1 MSELPQP
8 VIPLEAAREYV
19 RRGWRVVPI
28 PFKRKGATIDAWGRM
43 DLTEADLPTYF
54 DQPANIGLILG
65 EPSGWL
71 VDVDLDCPEA
81 IELAEQYLP
90 PTPAVTGRPSKPRS
104 HYWYY
109 APGAITDRHAD
120 PVTNRMIAEFRSTG
134 VQTVVGPSIH
144 PDVHEPYEILT
155 AEPAKVSAPM
165 LAACVEALAKRVI
178 ELRYGTLP
186 PKPEPVRPPNATSR
200 VETPIDLERR
210 ALAYLAKLP
219 PAISG
224 QGGHAATYTVAT
236 ALVHGFG
243 LDPELALA
251 LLQQEYNPRCEPP
264 WTEKELRHKVEDAAS
279 KPHTRPHGWLRDH
292 ERELPPEDTSVDIS
306 ALVGKANS
314 VPRIDAP
321 ASPPIA
327 ENPDPGPI
335 PDRLFRIPG
344 FISEVMDL
352 SLKSA
357 PYPNLPLAFCGALAL
372 QAYLGGRK
380 VRDPGDNRTNIYLL
394 GLAYASS
401 GKEFPRK
408 VNAAVLQAIDHTQK
422 LGESFA
428 SGEGLQDSLFDHPC
442 MLFQTDEIDGLLQS
456 INKATDARHE
466 NIMGM
471 LLKMYSTGTGFYPM
485 RRKAGQK
492 DPGVIQQPCLVIYGT
507 AIPNHFYAALSE
519 RMLTNGFF
527 ARTIIVDASTRGPGQ
542 EPGDFTPTP
551 RILETATYWAN
562 FQPGKGNLEKFFPI
576 PKIVPHTDEAL
587 SLLIDARYA
596 CDVEYKKAEGKGDT
610 VGTTV
615 WGRTSEHIRKLSL
628 IYAISANHREP
639 SIDTDAARW
648 SIDFAMHQTRRMLFM
663 AQDHVAANPFHAEC
677 LKLMQKLRDAPNH
690 TLPHSVLLKRMKTDS
705 LSFLRMVETLV
716 AQGDIMPVTQ
726 TTTGRTSRAY
736 KLVDATAGEGGERSG

>member
-1 MSELPQP
+1 MIELPQP
-8 VIPLEAAREYV
+8 VSPLEAAREYV

-28 PFKRKGATIDAWGRM
+28 PFKQKRPVLKGWEQLR
-43 DLTEADLPTYF
+43 LEEADLHRYF
-54 DQPANIGLILG
+54 DQPANVGLILG
-65 EPSGWL
+65 EPSGGL
-71 VDVDLDCPEA
+71 VDIDLDCVEA
-81 IELAEQYLP
+81 RAIASNYLP
-90 PTPAVTGRPSKPRS
+90 ATPAKTGRATAPDS
-104 HYWYY
+104 HWWYI
-109 APGAITDRHAD
+109 AEGAKTVQHRD
-120 PVTNRMIAEFRSTG
+120 PVTRRMIVELRSSG
-134 VQTVVGPSIH
+134 GQTVVGPSLH
-144 PDVHEPYEILT
+144 PTGQPYGILSG
-155 AEPAKVSAPM
+155 EPAVVSAAK
-165 LAACVEALAKRVI
+165 LTACVEALAKRVI
-178 ELRYGTLP
+178 ELRHGDQP
-186 PKPEPVRPPNATSR
+186 PVPEPARPPQPPTTDRHRTES
-200 VETPIDLERR
+200 PIDVERR
-210 ALAYLAKLP
+210 ALAYLDKLP
-219 PAISG
+219 SAISG
-224 QGGHAATYTVAT
+224 NGGHAATYTAAT
-236 ALVHGFG
+236 VLVHGFEI
-243 LDPELALA
+243 DPERALA
-251 LLQQEYNPRCEPP
+251 LLLTHYNPRSEPP
-264 WTEKELRHKVEDAAS
+264 WSEKELRHKVTSAATKS
-279 KPHTRPHGWLRDH
+279 HNQPRGWLLNEAPH
-292 ERELPPEDTSVDIS
+292 EVLDNSVDIS
-306 ALVGKANS
+306 ALVTQAAEATQ
-314 VPRIDAP
+314 PRIQIATS
-321 ASPPIA
+321 ASETLLTNA
-327 ENPDPGPI
+327 DPGPI

-344 FISEVMDL
+344 FVSEVMDL

-357 PYPNLPLAFCGALAL
+357 PYPNQPLAFCGALAL

-380 VRDPGDNRTNIYLL
+380 VRDPGDNRTNLYLL

-471 LLKMYSTGTGFYPM
+471 LLKMYSTGSGFYPM

-492 DPGVIQQPCLVIYGT
+492 NPGVIQQPCLVIYGT

-527 ARTIIVDASTRGPGQ
+527 ARTIIVDASTRGLGQ

-576 PKIVPHTDEAL
+576 PKIVEHTNEAL
-587 SLLIDARYA
+587 SLLIDARVA
-596 CDVEYKKAEGKGDT
+596 CEAEYKLAEGRSDP

-639 SIDTDAARW
+639 SIDADAARW

-677 LKLMQKLRDAPNH
+677 LKLLQKLRDAPDQ
-690 TLPHSVLLKRMKTDS
+690 TLSHSVLLKRMKLDAQT
-705 LSFLRMVETLV
+705 FQKVIETLR
-716 AQGDIMPVTQ
+716 QQNDIDNVTLK
-726 TTTGRTSRAY
+726 TATKTGNAY
-736 KLVDATAGEGGERSG
+736 QLVT

>member
-1 MSELPQP
+1 MP

-28 PFKRKGATIDAWGRM
+28 PFKRKGAKIDDWGKM
-43 DLTEADLPTYF
+43 TLTEAELPAYF

-81 IELAEQYLP
+81 IEIAEQYLP

-109 APGAITDRHAD
+109 APGAITARHAD
-120 PVTNRMIAEFRSTG
+120 PVTRDMIAEFRSTG

-144 PDVHEPYEILT
+144 PDDHEAYEILT
-155 AEPAKVSAPM
+155 AEPATVSAPM

-178 ELRYGTLP
+178 ELRHGTLP
-186 PKPEPVRPPNATSR
+186 AKPAPVRHPNVTSR
-200 VETPIDLERR
+200 ALSPTDLERR

-224 QGGHAATYTVAT
+224 QGGHPATYTAAT

-243 LDPELALA
+243 LDSELALS
-251 LLQQEYNPRCEPP
+251 LLLDHYNPRCEPP
-264 WTEKELRHKVEDAAS
+264 WSEKELRHKVEDAAS
-279 KPHTRPHGWLRDH
+279 KSHSRPHGWLRDQ
-292 ERELPPEDTSVDIS
+292 EREPPAEDNSVDIS
-306 ALVGKANS
+306 ALVGQANGIGHS
-314 VPRIDAP
+314 RVDVPVPDPEPVVA
-321 ASPPIA
+321 
-327 ENPDPGPI
+327 NPDPGPI

-344 FISEVMDL
+344 FVSEVMDL
-352 SLKSA
+352 SLQSA
-357 PYPNLPLAFCGALAL
+357 PYPNQPLAFCGALAL

-380 VRDPGDNRTNIYLL
+380 VRDPGDNRTNLYLL

-471 LLKMYSTGTGFYPM
+471 LLKMYSTGAGFYPM

-492 DPGVIQQPCLVIYGT
+492 NPGVIQQPCLVIYGT

-562 FQPGKGNLEKFFPI
+562 YQPGKGNLENFFPI
-576 PKIVPHTDEAL
+576 PKIVEHTDEAL
-587 SLLIDARYA
+587 SLLIDARFA
-596 CDVEYKKAEGKGDT
+596 CDVEYKKAESKGDT

-639 SIDTDAARW
+639 SIDADAARW

-677 LKLMQKLRDAPNH
+677 LKLMQKLRDAPDH
-690 TLPHSVLLKRMKTDS
+690 TLSHSVLLKRMKLDS
-705 LSFLRMVETLV
+705 QTFMKVIETLR
-716 AQGDIMPVTQ
+716 QGNDIDIVTLK
-726 TTTGRTSRAY
+726 TATKTGNAY
-736 KLVDATAGEGGERSG
+736 QLVT